1 MFDHEEVGFVICAAC
16 GARIKANRER
26 CLRCESPLVAWEKP
40 ELLPP
45 WLQRLGGGTLV
56 FGIVAVVILVSAAAM
71 FVESRSRTADE
82 AARPSKGGVPRPAQS
97 LAPSGAPAAP
107 APLSAIQPLAS
118 LDTPRRGSVDLLRG
132 DFSRLRDRYE
142 EQLEKKPADPE
153 LLNNLGLTLERLGR
167 TDEAIARFES
177 ALHADPQNFSY
188 HYNIAH
194 ASSQRSDWDRSIAEY
209 RLAAG
214 LLPSD
219 YATRYNLGMAL
230 HLKGD
235 EVGAISELQ
244 TGIGMAPG
252 VAAFHLLL
260 GVVFEKLGR
269 IGEAGQEFQTY
280 LATAPS
286 APDADRV
293 RSHLQLLPV
302 FPRS

>member
-56 FGIVAVVILVSAAAM
+56 FGLVAAVILVFAVVM
-71 FVESRSRTADE
+71 FVESRPRTADDG
-82 AARPSKGGVPRPAQS
+82 AGPSRGGAPRAQS
-97 LAPSGAPAAP
+97 LAPLGAP

-118 LDTPRRGSVDLLRG
+118 LDTPRRGSVDFLRG
-132 DFSRLRDRYE
+132 DFSGLRARYE
-142 EQLEKKPADPE
+142 EQLQKKPSDPE
-153 LLNNLGLTLERLGR
+153 LLNNLGLILERLGR
-167 TDEAIARFES
+167 NDEAIARFES
-177 ALHADPQNFSY
+177 ALQADPRNFSY
-188 HYNIAH
+188 HFNIAH
-194 ASSQRSDWDRSIAEY
+194 ALSQRSDWDRSIAEY

-235 EVGAISELQ
+235 EAGAIAELQ
-244 TGIGMAPG
+244 TGIGLAPG

-269 IGEAGQEFQTY
+269 IGEAGQSYQTY

-293 RSHLQLLPV
+293 RSHLQLLPI

>member
-56 FGIVAVVILVSAAAM
+56 FGLVAVVILVFAVVM
-71 FVESRSRTADE
+71 FVESRSRTADD
-82 AARPSKGGVPRPAQS
+82 AARGGAPRAQS
-97 LAPSGAPAAP
+97 PAPSGAP

-132 DFSRLRDRYE
+132 DFSRLRARYE
-142 EQLEKKPADPE
+142 EELEKKRGDPE

-167 TDEAIARFES
+167 IDEAIARFEG
-177 ALHADPQNFSY
+177 ALQADPQNFSY
-188 HYNIAH
+188 HFNIAH

-235 EVGAISELQ
+235 EAGAISELQ

-269 IGEAGQEFQTY
+269 IGEAGQAYQTY

-293 RSHLQLLPV
+293 RSHLQLLPI